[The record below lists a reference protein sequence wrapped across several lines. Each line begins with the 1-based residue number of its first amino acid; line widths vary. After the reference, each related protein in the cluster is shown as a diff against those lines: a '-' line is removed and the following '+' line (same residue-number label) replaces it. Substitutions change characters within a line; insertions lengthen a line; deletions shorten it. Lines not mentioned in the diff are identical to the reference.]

1 MKKYFS
7 FLRLKFCMSLQY
19 RAAAFAGI
27 ITQFIWGIILI
38 LMYKAFY
45 QTDATAF
52 PMSFQ
57 ATVNYIWL
65 EEATLALFMVWT
77 MDNEI
82 FDLITSGNVAY
93 ELCRPLSVYNMWF
106 AKNIGSRYAKA
117 ILRCIPIL
125 VIAMMIPSPYRLT
138 FPSDFKMWLLFI
150 ISLIL
155 SSLVTVAMCMLI
167 YIACFFT
174 VSAVGVRMLAVSIFE
189 FFQGNV
195 IPIPFF
201 PEKLSKVMELLP
213 FGSMQN
219 VPFRIFSGDIAG
231 SKALTAISMQVIWLV
246 IIVALG
252 KGLMAKAMKKICMQG
267 G

>member
-7 FLRLKFCMSLQY
+7 FLKLKFCMSIQY
-19 RAAAFAGI
+19 RAAAFAGVM
-27 ITQFIWGIILI
+27 TQFIWGTMLI

-45 QTDATAF
+45 QTDAMAF
-52 PMSFQ
+52 PMTFQ

-65 EEATLALFMVWT
+65 EEATLALFMVWN
-77 MDNEI
+77 MDAEI
-82 FDLITSGNVAY
+82 FELITSGNVAY
-93 ELCRPLSVYNMWF
+93 ELCRPISIYNMWF
-106 AKNIGSRYAKA
+106 AKGLGNRYAKTV
-117 ILRCIPIL
+117 LRCIPIL
-125 VIAMMIPSPYRLT
+125 AIAAIIPAPYRLT
-138 FPSDFKMWLLFI
+138 FPTDCKMWLLFS

-155 SSLVTVAMCMLI
+155 ASLVTVAMCMII
-167 YIACFFT
+167 YVSCFST
-174 VSAVGVRMLAVSIFE
+174 VSSAGIKMLAVSIFE

-201 PEKLSKVMELLP
+201 PERLSRIMELLP

-231 SKALTAISMQVIWLV
+231 IRAVNAIAIQVIWLV
-246 IIVALG
+246 IIVAFG
-252 KGLMAKAMKKICMQG
+252 KGMMARAMKKICVQG